1 MTDRPLPRPLATVY
15 GYPRQGSGRELKKV
29 TEAYWAGGVDAG
41 ELLRAARELRLQRLA
56 ELQAAGIGEIPSNDF
71 SLYDHVL
78 DTAVMLGAIPP
89 RHRDAVADVSSPG
102 GRLDRYFAMAR
113 GTPQVEP
120 LEMTKWF
127 GTNYHYLVPE
137 LEPGSS
143 FTLDASKPVGEFQE
157 ALEVGVT
164 TRPVVLGPLSFLL
177 LAKVS
182 PSSVSSFDRLD
193 LLDRVLPCYVELL
206 ARLRDAGAEWV
217 QFDEPV
223 LVTDQ
228 PPAVLSATKDA
239 YRTLGDQTV
248 RPKILVASYFDRLG
262 DALPI
267 LAGAP
272 VEGLAMDFVGPA
284 AENLDA
290 LAAVGGVL
298 EKRLVAGVVDGHNV
312 WATDLTRALSTL
324 ATLLG
329 LAGQVDVAASCSLL
343 HVPLDVALE
352 RDLDPEVAPWLAFAR
367 QKLGEVATLAPW
379 S

>member
-182 PSSVSSFDRLD
+182 PSSVSSFDPLE

-217 QFDEPV
+217 QLDEPV

-290 LAAVGGVL
+290 LAVVGGVL
-298 EKRLVAGVVDGHNV
+298 EKRLGCRGG
-312 WATDLTRALSTL
+312 RR
-324 ATLLG
+324 
-329 LAGQVDVAASCSLL
+329 
-343 HVPLDVALE
+343 P
-352 RDLDPEVAPWLAFAR
+352 
-367 QKLGEVATLAPW
+367 
-379 S
+379 